1 MLDSLCYTYR
11 VENYT
16 RIESVNIMN
25 EENANNVNQNVTT
38 PASVEAAPAAPAQ
51 PAPVEA
57 APVAPVQP
65 APVEAASAAPV
76 APAPV
81 EAAPVAPAPVEAA
94 PVAPA
99 APVQPT
105 PAPVEAAPVAPA
117 APAAPAQPAP
127 VPITVAPAAPAQPV
141 PVQQPAVG
149 VPPVTPEQPPKKK
162 GNVLFIVIVVVLLL
176 AIIGLVV
183 AFVLNNKK
191 EDSKK
196 EEPKITNKD
205 PQEDPKKE
213 DPVDKPSEP
222 VSNSNTYELSGYKF
236 TFPEGYK
243 VQVSSNYLDVLD
255 NKKANEYRLVVDNWY
270 TYEDYSS
277 ENAAIE
283 QELVK
288 EYTWKVTDR
297 GEKSIGNKTWYVI
310 TGSVDN
316 LYLTY
321 AYTRFNGGTFMML
334 LMSVQ
339 SDYSSSIQ
347 TISKIM
353 DEASGSTSFDKG
365 EKPATKVEI
374 PKIDGSSLVIE

>member
-57 APVAPVQP
+57 APVAP
-65 APVEAASAAPV
+65 APQGAAPAAPV

-81 EAAPVAPAPVEAA
+81 EAAPVAPVPVEAA
-94 PVAPA
+94 PVVPVAPA
-99 APVQPT
+99 QPAPAPAPVA
-105 PAPVEAAPVAPA
+105 PAPVEAAPV
-117 APAAPAQPAP
+117 APAQPAP

-149 VPPVTPEQPPKKK
+149 VPPVAPEQPPKKK
-162 GNVLFIVIVVVLLL
+162 GNVLFTVIVVVLLL
-176 AIIGLVV
+176 AIVGLVV

-191 EDSKK
+191 EDPKK
-196 EEPKITNKD
+196 EEPNITNKD
-205 PQEDPKKE
+205 PQEDPNMK
-213 DPVDKPSEP
+213 DPVDKPDEP
-222 VSNSNTYELSGYKF
+222 VSSSNTYELGGYKF

-243 VQVSSNYLDVLD
+243 VQATANYLDVLD
-255 NKKANEYRLVVDNWY
+255 NRQANQYRLVVDNWY
-270 TYEDYSS
+270 SYEDYFA
-277 ENAAIE
+277 ENATIE
-283 QELVK
+283 QEMVK

-297 GEKSIGNKTWYVI
+297 GEKTIGNKTWYVV
-310 TGSVDN
+310 TGTVEN

-321 AYTRFNGGTFMML
+321 AYTKFNGGTFMML
-334 LMSVQ
+334 VMSVT

-365 EKPATKVEI
+365 EKPANKVEI
-374 PKIDGSSLVIE
+374 PKIDGSSLVAE